1 MMSCFNLYL
10 LMLSFFVG
18 ELSGDNVEVAIVGTD
33 GKFKVLTPEEVS
45 DYLREV
51 E

>member
-1 MMSCFNLYL
+1 LPTQNRFSIA
-10 LMLSFFVG
+10 G
-18 ELSGDNVEVAIVGTD
+18 ELSGDNVEVSIVGTD
-33 GKFKVLTPEEVS
+33 GKFKVLSAEEVS